1 MPNTK
6 KIGHEHPVFYTKEF
20 LIFREQLYFGDD
32 PWNFGLPGVSVV
44 SLDKSLEVKRISAR
58 VGDNLEVKCD
68 VTGTP
73 TPPIVWRRHGL
84 DLAALNSE
92 VIS

>member
-1 MPNTK
+1 M
-6 KIGHEHPVFYTKEF
+6 
-20 LIFREQLYFGDD
+20 
-32 PWNFGLPGVSVV
+32 
-44 SLDKSLEVKRISAR
+44 SLDKALEVNEVSAR

-73 TPPIVWRRHGL
+73 TPPIVWRRNGL

-92 VIS
+92 VNNLLQYTVLSVSTLIIYINVE